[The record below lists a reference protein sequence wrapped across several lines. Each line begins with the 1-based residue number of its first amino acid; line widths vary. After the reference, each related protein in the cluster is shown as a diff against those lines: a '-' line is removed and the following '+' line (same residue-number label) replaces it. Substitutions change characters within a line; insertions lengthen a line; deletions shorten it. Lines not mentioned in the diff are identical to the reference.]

1 MAVLAEISA
10 VTRNM
15 VAEPDMDLIE
25 FEHAAFDILWEKKR
39 ITDEPGRGIELPTRY
54 QRLPGGAFEYY
65 DELSVEAV
73 PQFKVPEV
81 AWKNHYITIAIS
93 SEELIQTVRMDAD
106 DLMKKQNTRDLGG
119 EKTNVLVNLIQ
130 RKMESAPMDMRQQLA
145 EALWADGSGNDGK
158 NMDGIGNI
166 IRENTASYAG
176 LAVGDLGVGKDGNN
190 FWASILSGTS
200 GNTDL
205 LTFGNIRTDRAT
217 ILNGRAVKNDTFFGF
232 CSPTIFGGLEM
243 ALAGQAE
250 MDTGTAAELG
260 FSSIKYRNLIFV
272 EDADAVSDGVLYLNT
287 RYFQI
292 YVDSVWNMKLTDW
305 VKPVDQEA
313 IVARLLVR
321 CQAVCPDRRRH
332 GYRQGITL

>member
-15 VAEPDMDLIE
+15 AETPDMDLIE
-25 FEHAAFDILWEKKR
+25 FDHAMFDILWEKKR
-39 ITDEPGRGIELPTRY
+39 VVDEVGKGIELPIRY

-65 DELSVEAV
+65 DELSTEAV
-73 PQFKVPEV
+73 PQFQVPEV
-81 AWKNHYITIAIS
+81 TWKNHYITISIS

-106 DLMKKQNTRDLGG
+106 DLAKKSNVRDLGG
-119 EKTNVLVNLIQ
+119 EKTNVIVNLIQ
-130 RKMESAPMDMRQQLA
+130 RKMESAPMDMRQLLA
-145 EALWADGSGNDGK
+145 KAAWSDGTGNGGK
-158 NMDGIGNI
+158 NMDGVLNI
-166 IRENTASYAG
+166 IRDNTADYAG
-176 LAVGDLGVGKDGNN
+176 LAVAALGAGDDGNN
-190 FWASILSGTS
+190 FWASIVNGTA
-200 GNTDL
+200 GNTDT
-205 LTFGNIRTDRAT
+205 LTFGNLRSDRAT
-217 ILNGRAVKNDTFFGF
+217 IVNGRAVKADTFFGF
-232 CSPTIFGGLEM
+232 VSPTIFGGLEM

-272 EDADAVSDGVLYLNT
+272 EDADAVSDAVTYINT
-287 RYFQI
+287 RHFQL
-292 YVDSVWNMKLTDW
+292 YVDKVWNMKLTDW

-321 CQAVCPDRRRH
+321 SQVVCSDRRRQ